1 MAKLTT
7 TIPLFLSEKHSCSY
21 LDDRIACSAFV
32 HPSFE
37 LNNAFYSRL
46 IERGFRRSGDYV
58 YAPRCPQCQ
67 ACTPARLPVA
77 QFKPKRNQQ
86 RCLKKNQNTQTVI
99 KPARF
104 EQAHYDLYL
113 RYQDSRH
120 SDGSMAKSSPEEY
133 LNFLGSRWCN
143 TFFVEFL
150 IDEQLIAVATIDRLD
165 NALSAVYTFFDPDF
179 SHLSPGMYA
188 VLWQIEWAKQLKLD
202 WLYLGFWIKDCRKM
216 AYKIEYQPIEL
227 LIDNVWQAFDFSC

>member
-7 TIPLFLSEKHSCSY
+7 TVPLFLSEQHECTY
-21 LDDRIACSAFV
+21 LDNRLACSAFV

-37 LNNAFYSRL
+37 LNTAVYSRL
-46 IERGFRRSGDYV
+46 IEKGFRRSGDYV
-58 YAPRCPQCQ
+58 YAPRCPQCS
-67 ACTPARLPVA
+67 ACIAARLQVRK
-77 QFKPKRNQQ
+77 FKPKRNQK
-86 RCLKKNQNTQTVI
+86 RCSSKNAGTRTVV

-104 EQAHYDLYL
+104 EAAHYELYL
-113 RYQDSRH
+113 KYQNGRH

-133 LNFLGSRWCN
+133 MNFLGSSWCD
-143 TFFVEFL
+143 TLFVEFWSN
-150 IDEQLIAVATIDRLD
+150 ETLIAIAIVDRLD

-179 SHLSPGMYA
+179 SHLSPGVYA

-227 LIDNVWQAFDFSC
+227 LLDNHWQEFDFSR